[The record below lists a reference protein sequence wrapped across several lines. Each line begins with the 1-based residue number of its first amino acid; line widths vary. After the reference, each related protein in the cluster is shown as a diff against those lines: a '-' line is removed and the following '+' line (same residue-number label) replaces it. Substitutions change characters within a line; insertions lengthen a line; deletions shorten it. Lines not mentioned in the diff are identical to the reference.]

1 MNQELTVSFV
11 LKKIKEEIKSSREC
25 NSSHSNNFETT
36 FCETFRR
43 FPGTGNVLV
52 SSLVGNTGATVS
64 VQDE

>member
-25 NSSHSNNFETT
+25 NSSHSNNFEIT